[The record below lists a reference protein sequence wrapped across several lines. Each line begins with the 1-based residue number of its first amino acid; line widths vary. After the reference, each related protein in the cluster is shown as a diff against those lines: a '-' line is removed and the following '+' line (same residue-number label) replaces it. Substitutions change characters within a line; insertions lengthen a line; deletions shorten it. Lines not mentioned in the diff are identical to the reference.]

1 MCNVLTETVLLFFLL
16 SWPWN
21 SLQLFRLQVYPLHSS
36 VTLDEQNI
44 VFLHP
49 VSGYRKVNF
58 SFFFPLLWHAMCS
71 RRLFYWQSPPSLRS
85 SCPPTLPKVQWL
97 FPMWNTVGLSIPL
110 ARVFKSTFM
119 LILCFSLSQWLT
131 SAWRVAWFV
140 TKTPISSFCVSPG
153 HRKPAATSVEV
164 QRSQRCCL

>member
-1 MCNVLTETVLLFFLL
+1 MCNALTETVLLFFCCLDPEIHFSCSDCRCIRSTPLL
-16 SWPWN
+16 PWM
-21 SLQLFRLQVYPLHSS
+21 SRTLCFCILS
-36 VTLDEQNI
+36 VATGRWIFN
-44 VFLHP
+44 
-49 VSGYRKVNF
+49 
-58 SFFFPLLWHAMCS
+58 FFPPSLWHAMCS
-71 RRLFYWQSPPSLRS
+71 RRLFYWQSPLSLRS